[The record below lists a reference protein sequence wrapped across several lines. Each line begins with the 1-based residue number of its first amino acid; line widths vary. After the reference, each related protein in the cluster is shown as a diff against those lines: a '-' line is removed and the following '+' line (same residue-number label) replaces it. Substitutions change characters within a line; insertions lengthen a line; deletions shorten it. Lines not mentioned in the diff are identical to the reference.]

1 MNIEAFEILL
11 VEDSMNDA
19 EMTMEALSKSKVAN
33 KIVHL
38 KDGAEA
44 LDYIF
49 CERKYENRKMIN
61 PVFILLDLKM
71 PKVNGI
77 EVLERIKSDNRT
89 KNIPV
94 TVFTSSE
101 EDPDVKKCY
110 ELCVNS
116 YVVKPLS
123 FESFNK
129 VVSEIGFYWVLLN
142 HPVV

>member
-1 MNIEAFEILL
+1 MTVDAVEILL
-11 VEDSMNDA
+11 VEDNPSDA
-19 EMTMEALSKSKVAN
+19 LMTTAALQKSNVVN

-49 CERKYENRKMIN
+49 CEGAYQTRKMNN

-77 EVLERIKSDNRT
+77 EVLEKLKADDRT

-94 TVFTSSE
+94 TVFTSSQ

-110 ELCVNS
+110 SLGVNS
-116 YVVKPLS
+116 YVVKPLD
-123 FESFNK
+123 FDSFNK
-129 VVSEIGFYWVLLN
+129 IVSEIGLYWVLIN
-142 HPVV
+142 HNS